1 MYIHL
6 LIPLQHHL
14 ISSLPWNLIFFST
27 VMINYKYAYLISQ
40 VLILILEIAS
50 TTSLLKFG
58 IVINEYLPKYS
69 PIKQNPRTMMT
80 ALLEDNY
87 N

>member
-6 LIPLQHHL
+6 LIPLQHYL
-14 ISSLPWNLIFFST
+14 ISNLPWNLTFFST

-69 PIKQNPRTMMT
+69 PIKQNPHTMMT